1 METKLY
7 QLNRHRP
14 EMPETPETIVEA
26 SLSGPQRRF
35 YIETYG
41 CQMNVHDSEKAAAV
55 LSGIGYSQ
63 VHEPGSADLLLLN
76 TCMVREKPQQKVYSR
91 VGELRGGGR
100 KRRAEKTQKP
110 APIIGV
116 MGCVAQ
122 AEAQKIFKKSPDV
135 RLVIGTHSIG
145 SLPELIS
152 QLDKGFA
159 RAIDIRQTKE
169 PDFLDIS
176 PAEHQTPHVAFITII
191 EGCDN
196 FCSFCIVPFTRGRE
210 RSRPA
215 SSILAEARGLVER
228 GYHEIQLLGQN
239 VNSYRGS
246 FEGVEDSSLVDV
258 SRDPFVVL
266 LELIA
271 RESGAPRIKYTTSHP
286 RDFNEQI
293 VRVMDEY
300 DNLCPW
306 VHLPVQSGS
315 TRILEL
321 MRREYTREEYLEK
334 IAAIK
339 RARRDISITGDMIVG
354 YPGETEEDF
363 EATLSLVREVEYD
376 GLYMFKYSPRPNTHA
391 AKLKDSVAEEI
402 KSERLS
408 RLQALQAEV
417 QRHRFQR
424 YIGREVEV
432 LVEGTAARGQGQMSG
447 HTACN
452 KVVNFTAPS
461 SLIGQ
466 LIRVRITAASP
477 NSLIG
482 EWLNNSP
489 GCKVAS
495 SELSNTQDPAIRTQ
509 D

>member
-1 METKLY
+1 MELKLY
-7 QLNRHRP
+7 QLNRRSP
-14 EMPETPETIVEA
+14 VVD
-26 SLSGPQRRF
+26 SGVDSVVDSFEPKRRF

-55 LSGIGYSQ
+55 LSGIGYRQ
-63 VHEPGSADLLLLN
+63 VEQPEQADLLLLN

-91 VGELRGGGR
+91 VGELRRGKG
-100 KRRAEKTQKP
+100 RRAQP
-110 APIIGV
+110 ARAVAPIIGV

-145 SLPELIS
+145 RLPELIE
-152 QLDKGFA
+152 QIDKGFPQ
-159 RAIDIRQTKE
+159 AIDIRQTKE

-228 GYHEIQLLGQN
+228 GYKEIQLLGQN

-246 FEGVEDSSLVDV
+246 FEGIEDESLVDPK
-258 SRDPFVVL
+258 RNPFVML
-266 LELIA
+266 LELVA
-271 RESGAPRIKYTTSHP
+271 RQSGAPRIKYTTSHP

-293 VRVMDEY
+293 VQVMVEY
-300 DNLCPW
+300 ENLSPW
-306 VHLPVQSGS
+306 VHLPAQSGS
-315 TRILEL
+315 TRVLTL

-334 IAAIK
+334 VAAIK
-339 RARRDISITGDMIVG
+339 RAGRDISITGDMIVG

-376 GLYMFKYSPRPNTHA
+376 GLYMFKYSARPNTHA
-391 AKLKDSVAEEI
+391 AKLKETVPESV
-402 KSERLS
+402 KGERLI
-408 RLQALQAEV
+408 RLQELQADV
-417 QRHRFQR
+417 QRRRFQR

-432 LVEGTAARGQGQMSG
+432 LVEGSAARGQGQVSG

-452 KVVNFTAPS
+452 KVVNFIGPS
-461 SLIGQ
+461 SLIGR
-466 LIRVRITAASP
+466 LVRVRITSASP
-477 NSLIG
+477 NSLLG
-482 EWLNNSP
+482 EWL
-489 GCKVAS
+489 
-495 SELSNTQDPAIRTQ
+495 SEEGRD
-509 D
+509 